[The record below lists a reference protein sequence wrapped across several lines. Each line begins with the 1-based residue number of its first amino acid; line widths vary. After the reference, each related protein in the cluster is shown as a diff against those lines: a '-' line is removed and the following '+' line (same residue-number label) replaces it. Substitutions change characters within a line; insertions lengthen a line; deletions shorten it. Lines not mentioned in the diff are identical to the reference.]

1 MGYRVYSF
9 GRKGHEGSEAEAF
22 FRAAETAR
30 AAVEDMHNLA
40 CEMEDRYG
48 ERFYGMR
55 NDGYGMRGDGY
66 GMRGD
71 GYGARGPY
79 PMEPY
84 PMMPGYG
91 MREDGYG
98 DRRMRDS
105 MGRFR

>member
-30 AAVEDMHNLA
+30 AAVEEMHDLA

-55 NDGYGMRGDGY
+55 HDGYGMRE
-66 GMRGD
+66 MH
-71 GYGARGPY
+71 
-79 PMEPY
+79 PMY
-84 PMMPGYG
+84 
-91 MREDGYG
+91 DGYG

-105 MGRFR
+105 RGRFM